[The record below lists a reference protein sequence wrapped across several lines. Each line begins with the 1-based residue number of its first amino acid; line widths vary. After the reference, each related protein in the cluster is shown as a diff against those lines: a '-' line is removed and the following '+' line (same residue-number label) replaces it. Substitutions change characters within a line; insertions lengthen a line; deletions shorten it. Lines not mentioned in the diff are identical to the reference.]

1 MKIFEFKFQKDSDWV
16 FAPDEEDAREFY
28 MGFIGACDLEGV
40 EVTEVPESEWTSNYI
55 INIEEPEPEESEN
68 YNEDDY
74 AGGYK
79 IQCSFAEYA
88 KNNFETDLIAT
99 TNF

>member
-1 MKIFEFKFQKDSDWV
+1 MKIFKFKFQKDSDWV
-16 FAPDEEDAREFY
+16 FAPNENEARQFY
-28 MGFIGACDLEGV
+28 MDFIGENDLEDV
-40 EVTEVPESEWTSNYI
+40 EVTEVPKSEWTSNYI
-55 INIEEPEPEESEN
+55 INIEEPEPDEGED

-88 KNNFETDLIAT
+88 KNNTETDLIAT